1 MCMGDFKEDHLHS
14 KSKFCPSLYLASVSS
29 LLPRWLNVSSARFDS
44 GNFRD
49 NCQNLPKNC
58 LICSFFTGLPLFPRN
73 VASDLKSA
81 RGSSHLLQRSTFL
94 RRAPSWA
101 STEAKTSTAGYQI
114 RDLVGMDWGERP
126 DMQGRMFQRVRGV
139 GLGGERKPHCM
150 KMHNFSNVL
159 NS

>member
-1 MCMGDFKEDHLHS
+1 MYIEDFKEDHLLS

-29 LLPRWLNVSSARFDS
+29 LLPRWLSASCLVVLPRWLNVSNNLSSARFDS

-58 LICSFFTGLPLFPRN
+58 LICSFFIGLPLFPRN

-94 RRAPSWA
+94 RGAPSWA
-101 STEAKTSTAGYQI
+101 STEAKETRRQRLDI
-114 RDLVGMDWGERP
+114 RYGTWLD
-126 DMQGRMFQRVRGV
+126 
-139 GLGGERKPHCM
+139 GLGRKAWYAGE
-150 KMHNFSNVL
+150 NVPE
-159 NS
+159 S

>member
-1 MCMGDFKEDHLHS
+1 MGDFKEDHLHS

-94 RRAPSWA
+94 RRA
-101 STEAKTSTAGYQI
+101 STEAKETRRQRLDI
-114 RDLVGMDWGERP
+114 RYGTWLGWIGEKGPICRGECSRELEGWDWGERGSP
-126 DMQGRMFQRVRGV
+126 TA
-139 GLGGERKPHCM
+139 
-150 KMHNFSNVL
+150 
-159 NS
+159 